1 MPRANRDD
9 FNPPLRMG
17 DPRCPECHGRDRYDT
32 WCRTCGAEAIDL
44 PRNQEC
50 PFCTADGCGGGP
62 SCPDENPDLPDTRY
76 RWDD

>member
-9 FNPPLRMG
+9 FNPPLQMG
-17 DPRCPECHGRDRYDT
+17 DPHCPECHGRDRYDT

-76 RWDD
+76 RRDD